1 MFILR
6 KCCTR
11 PLNCFHVVAQFN
23 NLKSCLAYL
32 SHNRN
37 FVVGGS
43 EPHCIT
49 YSYVTNINK
58 SGYSSI
64 LMPRIQDYIK
74 NCKSIST
81 RSFKSKASAS
91 AEPQGIH
98 ENVFALQTRTRL
110 QRRKRPPLVEED
122 SKKLG
127 VWYAGLKSTLIAYL
141 VINILSYPT
150 VVQFRVKKRL
160 ISQTLLNDW
169 HSTVLHVSIPKESL
183 LGSSYRT
190 SKTCVNFITRA
201 LKYFKCH

>member
-32 SHNRN
+32 LHTRN

-49 YSYVTNINK
+49 YSYVTNINN

-64 LMPRIQDYIK
+64 LMPRIQNYIK
-74 NCKSIST
+74 NCKSLST

-98 ENVFALQTRTRL
+98 ENVFALQTKTRL

-122 SKKLG
+122 SRKLG
-127 VWYAGLKSTLIAYL
+127 VWYAGLRSTLIAYL
-141 VINILSYPT
+141 IINLFWVTPLWYN
-150 VVQFRVKKRL
+150 VRVKKT
-160 ISQTLLNDW
+160 QD
-169 HSTVLHVSIPKESL
+169 
-183 LGSSYRT
+183 SSVKLCWMTGILQCCMFRFPRNHY
-190 SKTCVNFITRA
+190 
-201 LKYFKCH
+201 